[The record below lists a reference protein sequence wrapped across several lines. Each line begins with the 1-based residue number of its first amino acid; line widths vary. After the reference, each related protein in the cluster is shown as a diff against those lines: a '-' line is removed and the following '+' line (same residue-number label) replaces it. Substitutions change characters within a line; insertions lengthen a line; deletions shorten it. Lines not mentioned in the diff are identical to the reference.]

1 MQMPVQALYTTAYHR
16 IFHGGLD
23 DEDRRNLGADAPYH
37 RRRRISFLTHTR
49 GMVSKDRTVRAA
61 LCVERSKEMRRLRW
75 YGASKLGFLPLS
87 EELWPIFLRWY
98 GASALG

>member
-49 GMVSKDRTVRAA
+49 TRDAKQA
-61 LCVERSKEMRRLRW
+61 RLRGITADVGVARQRPQ
-75 YGASKLGFLPLS
+75 GAACSDDGNDGGGGWGVL
-87 EELWPIFLRWY
+87 
-98 GASALG
+98 